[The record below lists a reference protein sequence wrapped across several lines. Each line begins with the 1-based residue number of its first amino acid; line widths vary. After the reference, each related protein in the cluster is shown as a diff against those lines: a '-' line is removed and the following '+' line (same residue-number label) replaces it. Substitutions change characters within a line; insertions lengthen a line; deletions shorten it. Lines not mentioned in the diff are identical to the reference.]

1 MNDSTDSMHEQLEA
15 LYAEREWLSQ
25 ELGCCD
31 AEGVVSMVRSLEG
44 QLADL
49 YQQYGTTS
57 PVSDAQTAQLINY
70 VTELSQHLD
79 GMFQEKSVT
88 FSMENERP
96 TIRAT
101 WKETL
106 CNQGDKQ

>member
-1 MNDSTDSMHEQLEA
+1 MNDTTDSMHEQLEA

-31 AEGVVSMVRSLEG
+31 AESVVSMVRSLEA
-44 QLADL
+44 QLADM
-49 YQQYGTTS
+49 YHNYGS
-57 PVSDAQTAQLINY
+57 NAPVSDASTAQLLNY

-79 GMFQEKSVT
+79 SMFTEKSVT
-88 FSMENERP
+88 FSVENDKP
-96 TIRAT
+96 VIRAT

-106 CNQGDKQ
+106 CQGDKQ